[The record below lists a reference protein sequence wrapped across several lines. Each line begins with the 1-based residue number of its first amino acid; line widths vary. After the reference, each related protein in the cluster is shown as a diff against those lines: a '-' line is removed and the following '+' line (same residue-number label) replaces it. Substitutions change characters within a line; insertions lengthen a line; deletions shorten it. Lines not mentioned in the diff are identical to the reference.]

1 MSHTMP
7 DALGPSRV
15 RSLASLPHAP
25 LIPISAPLAAPA
37 VEYYSTYL
45 HCNTTWLVKA
55 GDVVSKGQVVGYS
68 GASSNGYAHL
78 HFEIRRGGRTQ
89 RDSVNPWSWLPYPD
103 TADGHTV
110 EILSVV
116 STPVAAPAAAAPAA
130 APPAAAVAAAATEW
144 SAGPGTYNVTVR
156 AAALKAELDLAGMSI
171 VALDVNGQEVPQA
184 AGWRHSFDYESL
196 NRANT
201 GEAAALDNPV
211 HGNIRLDAER
221 FTVGSKYPYAKEL
234 ATFTNMKLP
243 LEATTLRATAADVR
257 GNVVTTEWATPWS
270 TTTVKS
276 AEDYVRYEAGG
287 HRAVMLPIIISVPH
301 GGSKY
306 PKAIPFRKNGC
317 YTSTSRTLL
326 DGTKTRC
333 DYTRGCGTTSSSK
346 CKVYTSAESYTRSV
360 ATAMSHALFRLT
372 GGRRPFMV
380 KVNLRRSRM
389 DGNRGVNEATG
400 GDPIATAAYVAQR
413 EFLRW
418 ASTNATTLCPLR
430 EFTRTPQRALFLDLH
445 GQDHAE
451 GWTEF
456 GYSLS
461 RTDLGKTDAAIDAS
475 ESMLEKTPIRGLVDT
490 FASGS
495 HGVYPATLSEA
506 VRGPGS
512 LGSQMAKRGYSSVPS
527 EAIPGPG
534 AEGRYYSGGYNTRM
548 LGSRYVITYFSYY
561 SGGYNTRMLGS
572 RYVITYFSLYS
583 VYIQC
588 EGFALTLT

>member
-1 MSHTMP
+1 M
-7 DALGPSRV
+7 
-15 RSLASLPHAP
+15 
-25 LIPISAPLAAPA
+25 
-37 VEYYSTYL
+37 EYYSTYL
-45 HCNTTWLVKA
+45 HCNTTWLVNA

-89 RDSVNPWSWLPYPD
+89 QDSVNPWSWLPYPD

-110 EILSVV
+110 EILRVV
-116 STPVAAPAAAAPAA
+116 STPAATPAAP
-130 APPAAAVAAAATEW
+130 AAAATEW

-171 VALDVNGQEVPQA
+171 VALDVNGQEVPQE

-196 NRANT
+196 NRANA

-221 FTVGSKYPYAKEL
+221 FTVGSTYPYAKEL
-234 ATFTNMKLP
+234 ATFANMKLP
-243 LEATTLRATAADVR
+243 LEATTLRATAADVK
-257 GNVVTTEWATPWS
+257 GNVVTAEWATPWS

-276 AEDYVRYEAGG
+276 AGDYVRYESGG

-306 PKAIPFRKNGC
+306 PKEIPFRTNGC
-317 YTSTSRTLL
+317 YTATSRTLL
-326 DGTKTRC
+326 DGTQTRC
-333 DYTRGCGTTSSSK
+333 DYTQGCGTTSSSK

-360 ATAMSHALFRLT
+360 ATAMSDALFRLT

-389 DGNRGVNEATG
+389 DGNRGVNEAAG

-413 EFLRW
+413 EYLQW

-430 EFTRTPQRALFLDLH
+430 EFTTTPQRALFLDLH
-445 GQDHAE
+445 GQSHVE

-461 RTDLGKTDAAIDAS
+461 RTDLSKTDALIDAS
-475 ESMLEKTPIRGLVDT
+475 ASMLEKTPIRGLVDT
-490 FASGS
+490 LASPGGSS
-495 HGVYPATLSEA
+495 HGLYAASLSEV

-512 LGSQMAKRGYSSVPS
+512 LGSQMAKRGYTSVPS

-548 LGSRYVITYFSYY
+548 QGSRLLSSANSVPGRGRVDAVQVEIPLAHRTSSTYTAYGEALVSHRVVHR
-561 SGGYNTRMLGS
+561 SGNR
-572 RYVITYFSLYS
+572 S
-583 VYIQC
+583 VWHH
-588 EGFALTLT
+588 AL